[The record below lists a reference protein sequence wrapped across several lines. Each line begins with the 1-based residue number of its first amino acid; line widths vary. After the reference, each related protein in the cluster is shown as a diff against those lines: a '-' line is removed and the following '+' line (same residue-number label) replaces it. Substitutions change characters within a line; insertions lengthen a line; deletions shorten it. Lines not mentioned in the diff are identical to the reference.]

1 MKTKEELDVLK
12 KDVEA
17 LNQKLAELNEEELK
31 QVIGATAGPLV
42 MSRGHFIEGS
52 VVNDFTPI

>member
-31 QVIGATAGPLV
+31 QVIGATSGPLV
-42 MSRGHFIEGS
+42 MSRGRLGEGT